1 MTLFDFLEAS
11 FSNVEIIYKGKAAG
25 QYYSG
30 NKSIIKD
37 IFNESLLESEI
48 DHFTAKDDK
57 INVHIVKNKEMLYGR

>member
-11 FSNVEIIYKGKAAG
+11 FSNVEIIYKGKVAG

-37 IFNESLLESEI
+37 ILNQALLESEI
-48 DHFTAKDDK
+48 DHFTAKGDK
-57 INVHIVKNKEMLYGR
+57 INVHITKRKEMA